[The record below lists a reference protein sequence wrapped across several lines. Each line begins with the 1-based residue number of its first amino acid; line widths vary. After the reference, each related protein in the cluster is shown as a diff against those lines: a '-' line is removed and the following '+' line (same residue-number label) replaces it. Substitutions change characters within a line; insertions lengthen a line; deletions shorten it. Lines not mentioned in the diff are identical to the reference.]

1 MLYIKTPKGEEAP
14 IVTNNVTI
22 KESLGSLSTIE
33 ATFYAVDANKY
44 GKPTSYVRSQ
54 YVNNHPAFTM
64 ISPFAEIVEK
74 GQRFY
79 LQQPQIDDSTDPVTV
94 TLSGIQIAKQLHWKY
109 ISKLCKGKVI
119 KYSKT
124 EIIKT
129 RITEKVPY
137 KTKTGKVRYKNK
149 SHIQTSK
156 KKIPAKKI
164 DDKIPLSKLLDFIS
178 SGTKIKFKYQA
189 GDEKLAMK
197 KYSYPD
203 GFGKGYADQLLK
215 KLSQDFGFEYK
226 FDNLTCII
234 SKKLGKKDSFYFV
247 DRVNCQKINKEE
259 NYSNITTRITVYSN
273 PKKTRKASVHKS
285 KDSTKKFKSKSHK
298 EKRPKYKKERKQR
311 NDRSQYKKHYEKK
324 VISKTIDGKKV
335 PVKPSST
342 SKKTTHGVQY
352 KRKFP
357 YTSPLVAS
365 AGYPII
371 EAKTVYLK
379 SNLSQAELEAKAK
392 SLVHDSPQ
400 VSFTVTGTNFK
411 AFSKYCGTVE
421 IGNQGLL
428 MLLNGDKAQKAR
440 ITAIES
446 HPEDDETAN
455 EITFGT
461 YRTDPISYQLRQQR
475 EYEAL
480 ADSYRD
486 LNDDVYDLAINDDD
500 FLDLVDD
507 NDAMRNH
514 VGNWH
519 VINYNRIVKNK
530 KKLTAH
536 GKKIAANKAE
546 IEALKAEITAIQGSL
561 TKK

>member
-33 ATFYAVDANKY
+33 ATFYAADANKY

-79 LQQPQIDDSTDPVTV
+79 LQQPQIDDSTDPITV

-109 ISKLCKGKVI
+109 IGKLCKGKAI
-119 KYSKT
+119 KYTKT

-129 RITEKVPY
+129 RITDNIPY
-137 KTKTGKVRYKNK
+137 KTKTGAIKYKSK
-149 SHIQTSK
+149 SHIEKSTKQV
-156 KKIPAKKI
+156 PAKKI

-189 GDEKLAMK
+189 GDENLANK
-197 KYSYPD
+197 TYSYPD

-215 KLSQDFGFEYK
+215 KLSQDFDFEYK

-234 SKKLGKKDSFYFV
+234 AKKLGNKDSFYFV

-273 PKKTRKASVHKS
+273 PKKTRKASVYKS
-285 KDSTKKFKSKSHK
+285 KNSTKEFKSKSHK
-298 EKRPKYKKERKQR
+298 EKRPAYKKERKQR
-311 NDRSQYKKHYEKK
+311 NDRKPYRKQYQKK
-324 VISKTIDGKKV
+324 VISINGH
-335 PVKPSST
+335 PVTST
-342 SKKTTHGVQY
+342 TKKKTTHGVQY
-352 KRKFP
+352 ERKKV

-379 SNLSQAELEAKAK
+379 SNLSQTELEAKAK

-461 YRTDPISYQLRQQR
+461 FRTDPISYQLRQQR

-507 NDAMRNH
+507 NDAMRND

-530 KKLTAH
+530 NKLTAH
-536 GKKIAANKAE
+536 DKKIAANKAE

>member
-79 LQQPQIDDSTDPVTV
+79 LQQPQIDDSTDPITV

-109 ISKLCKGKVI
+109 IGKLCKGKVI
-119 KYSKT
+119 KYTKT

-129 RITEKVPY
+129 RITENIPY
-137 KTKTGKVRYKNK
+137 KTKTGAIKYKSK
-149 SHIQTSK
+149 SHIEKSTK
-156 KKIPAKKI
+156 KVPAKKI

-189 GDEKLAMK
+189 GDEKLANK
-197 KYSYPD
+197 TYSYPD

-215 KLSQDFGFEYK
+215 KLSQDFDFEYK

-234 SKKLGKKDSFYFV
+234 AKKLGNKDSFYFV

-273 PKKTRKASVHKS
+273 PKKTRKAVVHKS
-285 KDSTKKFKSKSHK
+285 KNSTNEFKSKSHK
-298 EKRPKYKKERKQR
+298 EKRPAYKKERKQR
-311 NDRSQYKKHYEKK
+311 NDRKPYKKQYQKK
-324 VISKTIDGKKV
+324 VISINGH
-335 PVKPSST
+335 PVTST
-342 SKKTTHGVQY
+342 TKKKTTHGVQY
-352 KRKFP
+352 ERKKV

-365 AGYPII
+365 AGYPVI

-379 SNLSQAELEAKAK
+379 SNLSEAELEAKAK

-461 YRTDPISYQLRQQR
+461 FRTDPISYQLRQQR

-546 IEALKAEITAIQGSL
+546 IEALKEEIAAIQGSL
-561 TKK
+561 TKKRGG

>member
-119 KYSKT
+119 KYS
-124 EIIKT
+124 
-129 RITEKVPY
+129 
-137 KTKTGKVRYKNK
+137 KNK

-335 PVKPSST
+335 PIKPSST

-352 KRKFP
+352 KRKKI

-379 SNLSQAELEAKAK
+379 SNLSQAELDAKAK

-446 HPEDDETAN
+446 HPEDNETAN

-461 YRTDPISYQLRQQR
+461 FRTDPISYQLRQQR

-486 LNDDVYDLAINDDD
+486 LNDDVYDLSINSDD

-507 NDAMRNH
+507 NDSMRNH

-536 GKKIAANKAE
+536 GRKIAANKKE

>member
-33 ATFYAVDANKY
+33 ATFYAADANKY

-119 KYSKT
+119 KHSKN

-149 SHIQTSK
+149 SHIQTPK

-335 PVKPSST
+335 PIKPSST

-352 KRKFP
+352 ERKKV

-365 AGYPII
+365 AGYPVI

-379 SNLSQAELEAKAK
+379 SNLSKAELDAKAK

-461 YRTDPISYQLRQQR
+461 FRTDPISYQLRQQR

-486 LNDDVYDLAINDDD
+486 LNDDVYDLSINSDDV
-500 FLDLVDD
+500 LDLVDD

>member
-44 GKPTSYVRSQ
+44 SKPTSYVRSQ

-129 RITEKVPY
+129 RINEKV
-137 KTKTGKVRYKNK
+137 
-149 SHIQTSK
+149 
-156 KKIPAKKI
+156 PAKKI

-215 KLSQDFGFEYK
+215 KLSQDFDFEYK

-298 EKRPKYKKERKQR
+298 EKRPAYKKERKQR

-335 PVKPSST
+335 PIKPSST

-352 KRKFP
+352 KRKKI

-379 SNLSQAELEAKAK
+379 SNLSQAELDAKAK
-392 SLVHDSPQ
+392 SLVNDSPQ

-461 YRTDPISYQLRQQR
+461 FRTDPISYQLRQQR

-486 LNDDVYDLAINDDD
+486 LNDDVYDLSINSDDV
-500 FLDLVDD
+500 LDLVDD

-530 KKLTAH
+530 KKLL
-536 GKKIAANKAE
+536 KQSKQIAGLQASMKQILA
-546 IEALKAEITAIQGSL
+546 SL
-561 TKK
+561 ATKK

>member
-335 PVKPSST
+335 SVKPSSK

-352 KRKFP
+352 KRKKI

-379 SNLSQAELEAKAK
+379 SNLSQAELDAKAK

-461 YRTDPISYQLRQQR
+461 FRTDPISYQLRQQR

-486 LNDDVYDLAINDDD
+486 LNDDVYDLSINSDDV
-500 FLDLVDD
+500 LDLVDD

-530 KKLTAH
+530 KKLTTH
-536 GKKIAANKAE
+536 GKKIAANKKE
-546 IEALKAEITAIQGSL
+546 IDLLKEEIAAIQGSL

>member
-124 EIIKT
+124 EQ
-129 RITEKVPY
+129 V
-137 KTKTGKVRYKNK
+137 
-149 SHIQTSK
+149 
-156 KKIPAKKI
+156 PAKKI
-164 DDKIPLSKLLDFIS
+164 DDKIPLSKLLDFVS
-178 SGTKIKFKYQA
+178 SGTKIKFKYQT
-189 GDEKLAMK
+189 GDEKLANK
-197 KYSYPD
+197 TYSYPD

-215 KLSQDFGFEYK
+215 KLSQDFDFEYK

-234 SKKLGKKDSFYFV
+234 AKRLGNKDSFYFV

-285 KDSTKKFKSKSHK
+285 KKSTKKFKSKSHK
-298 EKRPKYKKERKQR
+298 EKRPAYKKERKQL
-311 NDRSQYKKHYEKK
+311 NDRKPYKKQYQKK
-324 VISKTIDGKKV
+324 VISINGH
-335 PVKPSST
+335 PVTST
-342 SKKTTHGVQY
+342 TKKKTTHGVQY
-352 KRKFP
+352 KRKFT
-357 YTSPLVAS
+357 YTSPLVANT
-365 AGYPII
+365 GYPVI

-379 SNLSQAELEAKAK
+379 SNLSEAELEAKAK

-400 VSFTVTGTNFK
+400 VTFTVTGTNFK
-411 AFSKYCGTVE
+411 TFSKYCGTVE

-461 YRTDPISYQLRQQR
+461 FRTDPISYQLRQQR

-486 LNDDVYDLAINDDD
+486 LNDDVYDLSINDDD

-507 NDAMRNH
+507 NDAMINH

-546 IEALKAEITAIQGSL
+546 IEALKEEIAALQASL
-561 TKK
+561 TTKK

>member
-14 IVTNNVTI
+14 IVTNNLTI

-54 YVNNHPAFTM
+54 YVNNHLAFTM

-109 ISKLCKGKVI
+109 IGKLCKGKVI
-119 KYSKT
+119 KY
-124 EIIKT
+124 
-129 RITEKVPY
+129 
-137 KTKTGKVRYKNK
+137 TKT
-149 SHIQTSK
+149 
-156 KKIPAKKI
+156 KKI

-189 GDEKLAMK
+189 GDEKLANK
-197 KYSYPD
+197 TYSYPD

-215 KLSQDFGFEYK
+215 KLSQDFDFEYK

-234 SKKLGKKDSFYFV
+234 AKKLGNEDSFYFV

-285 KDSTKKFKSKSHK
+285 KNSTKKFKSKSHK
-298 EKRPKYKKERKQR
+298 EKRPAYKKERKQR
-311 NDRSQYKKHYEKK
+311 NDRKSYKKQYQKK
-324 VISKTIDGKKV
+324 VISINGH
-335 PVKPSST
+335 PVTST
-342 SKKTTHGVQY
+342 TKKKTTHGVQY
-352 KRKFP
+352 ERKKV

-365 AGYPII
+365 AGYPVI

-379 SNLSQAELEAKAK
+379 SNLSQAELEAKAQ

-421 IGNQGLL
+421 IGNSGLL

-440 ITAIES
+440 ITAVES

-461 YRTDPISYQLRQQR
+461 FRTDPISYQLRQQR

-514 VGNWH
+514 IGNWH

-530 KKLTAH
+530 N
-536 GKKIAANKAE
+536 KIAANEAE
-546 IEALKAEITAIQGSL
+546 IEALKGEIAAFQASL
-561 TKK
+561 TTKK

>member
-33 ATFYAVDANKY
+33 ATFYVVDANKY

-54 YVNNHPAFTM
+54 YVNNQPAFTM

-109 ISKLCKGKVI
+109 IGKLCKGKVI
-119 KYSKT
+119 KYTKT

-129 RITEKVPY
+129 RITEQ
-137 KTKTGKVRYKNK
+137 GK
-149 SHIQTSK
+149 SHIEKSTKQV
-156 KKIPAKKI
+156 PAKKI

-189 GDEKLAMK
+189 GDEKLANK
-197 KYSYPD
+197 TYSYPD

-215 KLSQDFGFEYK
+215 KLSQDFDFEYK

-234 SKKLGKKDSFYFV
+234 AKKLGNKDSFYFV

-285 KDSTKKFKSKSHK
+285 KNSTKKFKSKSHK
-298 EKRPKYKKERKQR
+298 EKRPAYKKERKQR
-311 NDRSQYKKHYEKK
+311 NDRKSYKKQYQKK
-324 VISKTIDGKKV
+324 VISINGH
-335 PVKPSST
+335 PVTST
-342 SKKTTHGVQY
+342 TKKKTTHGVQY
-352 KRKFP
+352 ERKFT
-357 YTSPLVAS
+357 YTSPLVANT
-365 AGYPII
+365 GYPVI

-379 SNLSQAELEAKAK
+379 SNLSEAELEAKAK

-400 VSFTVTGTNFK
+400 ISFTVTGTNFK

-421 IGNQGLL
+421 IGNSGLL

-461 YRTDPISYQLRQQR
+461 FRTDPISYQLRQQR

-530 KKLTAH
+530 KK
-536 GKKIAANKAE
+536 IAANKAE
-546 IEALKAEITAIQGSL
+546 IAALKGEVAALQASL
-561 TKK
+561 TTKK